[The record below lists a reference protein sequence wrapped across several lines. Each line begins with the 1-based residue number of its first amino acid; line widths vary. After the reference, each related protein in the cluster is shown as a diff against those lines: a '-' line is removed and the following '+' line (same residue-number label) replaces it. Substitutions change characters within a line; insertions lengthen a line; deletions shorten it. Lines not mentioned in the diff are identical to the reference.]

1 MNLHE
6 YQAKKLLS
14 HYGITVPDGLLATT
28 PHEAES
34 AARQL
39 GGRVL
44 VKAQIHSGGRGKAGG
59 AKLADHPQFAAEAAA
74 AMLGTTLVTKQTGPK
89 GLPVNMV
96 LVERAEPIAQEL
108 YLGLLVDRQSG
119 RLCFVGSAAGGMDI
133 EEVAATTPER
143 ITTVMVHPAAGF
155 QPYQGR
161 RLAQAMGLP
170 KSETGHFVRLAQSLY
185 NCFVASDASLIEINP
200 LALMH
205 GGGIKALDAK
215 VTIDDN
221 ALPRQKEL
229 EAHRDPTQE
238 DPREHEA
245 AEHGISYV
253 ALDGDIGCMVNGA
266 GLAMA
271 TMDVIQL
278 SGGKPANFLD
288 VGGGATAERVSQ
300 AFRLICSD
308 PGVKAILINIFG
320 GIVRCDLIAEG
331 IIKAAAGTGLTVPL
345 VVRLQGTNMNEGRRK
360 LDESGL
366 AIISATTLPEA
377 AEKVVAAARSTA

>member
-6 YQAKKLLS
+6 YQAKQLLS
-14 HYGITVPDGLLATT
+14 QYGVMVPDGLLATT
-28 PHEAES
+28 AHEAES

-39 GGRVL
+39 GGRVV

-59 AKLADHPQFAAEAAA
+59 AKLADQPQFAAEAAT
-74 AMLGTTLVTKQTGPK
+74 AMLGTRLATKQTGPK
-89 GLPVNMV
+89 GLPVSMV

-108 YLGLLVDRQSG
+108 YLSLLLDRQSG

-133 EEVAATTPER
+133 EEVAASTPER

-170 KSETGHFVRLAQSLY
+170 RAEVGHFVSLAKALY
-185 NCFVASDASLIEINP
+185 ACFVASDASLIEINP

-205 GGGIKALDAK
+205 GGGLKALDAK
-215 VTIDDN
+215 IAIDDN
-221 ALPRQKEL
+221 ALPRQKKL
-229 EAHRDPTQE
+229 EDYRDPSQE

-331 IIKAAAGTGLTVPL
+331 IIKAAAEIGLTVPL
-345 VVRLQGTNMNEGRRK
+345 VVRLQGTNMDQGRRK
-360 LDESGL
+360 LDDSGL

-377 AEKVVAAARSTA
+377 AEKVVSAARGAA